1 MLQREIALSL
11 SFWQYCIRCLQ
22 KIKSENTAFWFI
34 MVGRYG
40 ILILGILYNV
50 QYLWSM
56 KINKIN
62 ETNRDRKA
70 SFRLNK

>member
-1 MLQREIALSL
+1 
-11 SFWQYCIRCLQ
+11 
-22 KIKSENTAFWFI
+22 

-62 ETNRDRKA
+62 ETNRDRMA